1 MNRRSLVLGLL
12 AVVVVGG
19 GAAAAVYYGI
29 GPAPGGDD
37 DRVEITDFPTA
48 TPAPTATG
56 GDGGDGPS
64 APATTTPTPPFTLS
78 VDEVTECGQTCR
90 DVTVTLTNTRDEPA
104 TGVVV
109 YTRIFAGQD
118 NTDPDDLI
126 WETREDVGDLDAGG
140 SNTRTMR
147 VELSLSEGL
156 QVQNAD
162 GWITILTTVDSAD
175 ETVTFRSSEQVA

>member
-1 MNRRSLVLGLL
+1 MNRRSIVLGLV
-12 AVVVVGG
+12 AVIVVGG
-19 GAAAAVYYGI
+19 GAAAVYYGI

-48 TPAPTATG
+48 TPTATG
-56 GDGGDGPS
+56 ADGGGGS
-64 APATTTPTPPFTLS
+64 STPATATPTPPFTLS

-104 TGVVV
+104 TGVVA

-118 NTDPDDLI
+118 TTDPDDLI

-147 VELSLSEGL
+147 VDLSLSEGL
-156 QVQNAD
+156 QVQSAD
-162 GWITILTTVDSAD
+162 GWITILTTVESAD
-175 ETVTFRSSEQVA
+175 ETVTFRSSEQVT

>member
-1 MNRRSLVLGLL
+1 MNRRTLAVGLL
-12 AVVVVGG
+12 ALVVVGG

-48 TPAPTATG
+48 TPASTDAG
-56 GDGGDGPS
+56 SDGGGGSSTPG
-64 APATTTPTPPFTLS
+64 ATTQTPPFTLT

-90 DVTVTLTNTRDEPA
+90 DVTVTLTNTQDEPA
-104 TGVVV
+104 SGVVV

-118 NTDPDDLI
+118 NTDTDDLI
-126 WETREDVGDLDAGG
+126 WETREDVGDLEAGG

-147 VELSLSEGL
+147 VELSLSEGM
-156 QVQNAD
+156 QIQNAD
-162 GWITILTTVDSAD
+162 GWITILTTVESAD
-175 ETVTFRSSEQVA
+175 ERVTFRSSEQVA